1 MIQPKAMISPTSI
14 ILNVDDNDR
23 ARYAKTRAL
32 QLAGFTV
39 IESASGFDA
48 LKRVAECM
56 PDLVLLDMKL
66 PDINGLE
73 VCKQIKENPATA
85 AVLVLQTS
93 ASLIDSDD
101 RVRGLDQGADNY
113 LVGPVE
119 PLELIA
125 NVNAL
130 LRLREAQRALLEN
143 EERFRQMAEN
153 IADVFWIFDP
163 LHCQLLYVS
172 PAYEKI
178 WGRSS
183 AHLYENFFAWIESV
197 HVEDRKRV
205 RAAFEDLLIFHEYEQ
220 EYRLVMPD
228 GTLRWIR
235 DRGFPVR
242 DGAGHNYRITRIS
255 QDISVPKAATLTLQ
269 ESTVKKDEFLATLAH
284 ELRNPLAPMRT
295 AIDLMRFLEGSG
307 KTATQAAP
315 VADRVIDAREII
327 SRQIDHLVRLVD
339 DLLDVSRITQ
349 GKLLLQKKS
358 VELQPIVDTA
368 LEINEAYL
376 RDRNHR
382 LTITVPDET
391 VFLDADSVR
400 LSQVLANL
408 LHNAAKYTPMGGEIN
423 LNVSVDNDRLRIV
436 VADNGIGIAAANIE
450 HIFELFTQAQRL
462 ESKAPEGLGVGLSLV
477 KRLVELHDGRIT
489 VESAGPGLGSEFIID
504 LPIGHELKNG
514 KPKGLS
520 GRKMLN
526 QKGLRI
532 LLVDDSVDAA
542 NLMSFLLQSLGHEV
556 VVANDG
562 RTALAMAPGLVPHV
576 VLLDIGLPGM
586 TGYEVASELI
596 KLPELQQTK
605 LAALTGYG
613 QEKDR
618 EKAFASGFHH
628 HFIKP
633 VEIDHL
639 TNFLN
644 GVVRF

>member
-1 MIQPKAMISPTSI
+1 MTQPIVKTMSASV
-14 ILNVDDNDR
+14 ILNVDDNDG
-23 ARYAKTRAL
+23 ARYAKTRTL

-39 IESASGFDA
+39 IESANGFDA
-48 LKRVAECM
+48 IKQVTERM

-66 PDINGLE
+66 PDISGLE
-73 VCKQIKENPATA
+73 VCKRIKENPATN

-130 LRLREAQRALLEN
+130 LRLREAQSALLEN

-163 LHCQLLYVS
+163 QDRQLLYVS

-178 WGRSS
+178 WGRT
-183 AHLYENFFAWIESV
+183 AARLYENFFAWMESV
-197 HVEDRKRV
+197 HVDDRERV
-205 RAAFEDLLIFHEYEQ
+205 RAAFEGLLLFQSYEQ

-228 GTLRWIR
+228 GTQRWIR

-242 DGAGHNYRITRIS
+242 NAAGINYRITRIS
-255 QDISVPKAATLTLQ
+255 QDISVPKAATLALQ
-269 ESTVKKDEFLATLAH
+269 QATVKKDEFLATLAH

-295 AIDLMRFLEGSG
+295 AIDLMRFAETSGVNSEG
-307 KTATQAAP
+307 
-315 VADRVIDAREII
+315 VIKDAREII
-327 SRQIDHLVRLVD
+327 SRQISHLVRLVD

-349 GKLLLQKKS
+349 GKLLLKKRT
-358 VELQPIVDTA
+358 VELQPILDAA

-376 RDRNHR
+376 RDRNHHFT
-382 LTITVPDET
+382 LTVPDEKIL
-391 VFLDADSVR
+391 LDADSVR
-400 LSQVLANL
+400 LSQVVGNL
-408 LHNAAKYTPMGGEIN
+408 LHNAAKYTPAGGTIS
-423 LNVSVDNDRLRIV
+423 LTVSADDHRLQIV
-436 VADNGIGIAAANIE
+436 VADNGIGIAPENIG

-462 ESKAPEGLGVGLSLV
+462 DSKAPEGLGVGLSLV
-477 KRLVELHDGRIT
+477 KRLVELHDGHIS
-489 VESAGPGLGSEFIID
+489 VESAGPGRGSAFTIE
-504 LPIGHELKNG
+504 LPIESANTGNA
-514 KPKGLS
+514 PKILP
-520 GRKMLN
+520 RKKATN
-526 QKGLRI
+526 QNGLRI
-532 LLVDDSVDAA
+532 LLVDDSIDAA
-542 NLMSFLLQSLGHEV
+542 NLMSFLLESLGHEV
-556 VVANDG
+556 SVAHDG
-562 RTALAMAPGLVPHV
+562 VAALAQAPDFVPHV

-586 TGYEVASELI
+586 SGYEVARALT
-596 KLPELQQTK
+596 KLPELQRTT

-613 QEKDR
+613 QDKDR

-633 VEIDHL
+633 VEIDDL

-644 GVVRF
+644 GITPF